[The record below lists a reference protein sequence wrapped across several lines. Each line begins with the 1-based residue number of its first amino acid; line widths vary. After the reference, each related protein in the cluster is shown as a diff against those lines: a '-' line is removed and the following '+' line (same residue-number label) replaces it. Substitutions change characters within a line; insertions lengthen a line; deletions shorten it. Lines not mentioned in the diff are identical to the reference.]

1 MSSVVCAGENVLHS
15 MAMPAIPMRGKSS
28 DGACLQ
34 AKEKVATTVRERSEK
49 FFSWLLIYN
58 TYKSTKEWVKTCT
71 FAP

>member
-34 AKEKVATTVRERSEK
+34 AKEKSSNNSAGTVRK
-49 FFSWLLIYN
+49 VFFMAFDLQYIQIY
-58 TYKSTKEWVKTCT
+58 KRMG
-71 FAP
+71 